1 MNILSWEHIA
11 EKDSAEDALG
21 GGGKSV
27 SLTVG
32 VFDGVHIGHQAL
44 LRETVSRPDS
54 LPAAVTF
61 RNNPAI
67 LLEPEGYGGDIQTH
81 LQKMDTL
88 AGMGVGL
95 IILIDFSSDFSK
107 LTGRQFFDILMD
119 RLSLSF
125 IVLGSDFVCGYRG
138 DTSAYDIR
146 TLMKPKGIPVAI
158 IPPILYGGLPV
169 SSTRIR
175 EAVRKGDMSSAKA
188 MLGRNYSLDMRGVV
202 SGEEEGEAVIARG
215 AILQAVPDKGE
226 YPVIIQGGDERVH
239 GSIRVADGWVRYK
252 PRIRQAM
259 QIYFL

>member
-1 MNILSWEHIA
+1 
-11 EKDSAEDALG
+11 
-21 GGGKSV
+21 
-27 SLTVG
+27 
-32 VFDGVHIGHQAL
+32 
-44 LRETVSRPDS
+44 
-54 LPAAVTF
+54 VTF

-202 SGEEEGEAVIARG
+202 SGEEEGEAVIARS
-215 AILQAVPDKGE
+215 AILQAVPDRKS
-226 YPVIIQGGDERVH
+226 VV
-239 GSIRVADGWVRYK
+239 
-252 PRIRQAM
+252 
-259 QIYFL
+259 

>member
-1 MNILSWEHIA
+1 
-11 EKDSAEDALG
+11 
-21 GGGKSV
+21 
-27 SLTVG
+27 
-32 VFDGVHIGHQAL
+32 
-44 LRETVSRPDS
+44 
-54 LPAAVTF
+54 
-61 RNNPAI
+61 
-67 LLEPEGYGGDIQTH
+67 
-81 LQKMDTL
+81 
-88 AGMGVGL
+88 
-95 IILIDFSSDFSK
+95 
-107 LTGRQFFDILMD
+107 MD

-202 SGEEEGEAVIARG
+202 SGEEEGEAVIARS